1 MLRLVTSLF
10 TLLSGMTVLLTG
22 LGLLSTLLGVR
33 AQAAGMSSG
42 TIGLIMAAYFAGF
55 VIGTYWCPAIIR
67 RVGHIRAFVAFSAIS
82 AAVAIAHALWVEPW
96 FWGGL
101 RLIHGIMMVGLY
113 MTMESWLNSAVDNSR
128 RGSLFAVYVTLTL
141 LAMSLGQ
148 FLLMLGSGQGF
159 VLFALVSMLFSL
171 GLVPI
176 ALTHV
181 SQPTPVETP
190 TLHLRQL
197 IGFSQLGTLGT
208 LVAGLTSGAFW
219 GLGAVFAKALNLP
232 PFDIAAFMGVTIA
245 GGALLQWPIGKF
257 SDRFDRRT
265 VMLSVCAVGALL
277 ASGISVATQL
287 PLPIL
292 LVLSFFYGGV
302 AFTLYG
308 ISVAH
313 MNDQIRVEDMLEAS
327 SGLLLIYGVGAVIGP
342 ILGGQLMSRFGP
354 ASLFVYFAVAMAALG
369 LFGLHRSRISEPTPL
384 EEQGEF
390 VPMVR
395 TSQAAIELSH
405 PEAQEA
411 ATDEGEVREDA
422 A

>member
-67 RVGHIRAFVAFSAIS
+67 RVGHIRAFTAFAAVS

-342 ILGGQLMSRFGP
+342 MLGGQLMSRFGP
-354 ASLFVYFAVAMAALG
+354 ASLFVYFAVALAALG

-411 ATDEGEVREDA
+411 AAEGGIREDA

>member
-67 RVGHIRAFVAFSAIS
+67 RVGHIRAFTAFAAVS

-113 MTMESWLNSAVDNSR
+113 MTMESWLNSTVDNSR

-342 ILGGQLMSRFGP
+342 MLGGQLMSRFGP
-354 ASLFVYFAVAMAALG
+354 ASLFVYFAVALAALG

-411 ATDEGEVREDA
+411 AAEGGIREDA

>member
-55 VIGTYWCPAIIR
+55 VIGTYWCPSIIR
-67 RVGHIRAFVAFSAIS
+67 RVGHIRAFTAFAAIS
-82 AAVAIAHALWVEPW
+82 ATVAIAHALWIEPW
-96 FWGGL
+96 FWGAL
-101 RLIHGIMMVGLY
+101 RLINGIMMVGIY
-113 MTMESWLNSAVDNSR
+113 MTMESWLNTAVDNNG

-148 FLLMLGSGQGF
+148 FLLMLAPGQGF
-159 VLFALVSMLFSL
+159 ALFAVVSILFSL

-176 ALTHV
+176 ALTRV
-181 SQPTPVETP
+181 PQPTPVETP
-190 TLHLRQL
+190 TLRLRQL

-208 LVAGLTSGAFW
+208 LIAGLTSGAFW

-265 VMLSVCAVGALL
+265 VLTSVCAVGAAL
-277 ASGISVATQL
+277 ASGISVATHL
-287 PLPIL
+287 PLPVL
-292 LVLSFFYGGV
+292 LGLSFMYGGV

-342 ILGGQLMSRFGP
+342 MLGGELMSRFGP
-354 ASLFVYFAVAMAALG
+354 PSLFLFFAVALAALA
-369 LFGLHRSRISEPTPL
+369 LFGLHRSHVTEPLPV

-390 VPMVR
+390 VPMMR

-405 PEAQEA
+405 PEIQEVVA
-411 ATDEGEVREDA
+411 EGDEVRNHA

>member
-67 RVGHIRAFVAFSAIS
+67 RVGHIRAFTAFAAVS
-82 AAVAIAHALWVEPW
+82 AAVAVAHALWIEPW

-113 MTMESWLNSAVDNSR
+113 MTMESWLNTAVDNSR
-128 RGSLFAVYVTLTL
+128 RGSLFAIYVTLSL

-148 FLLMLGSGQGF
+148 FLLLLSPGQGF
-159 VLFALVSMLFSL
+159 ALFALVSMLFSL

-176 ALTHV
+176 ALTRV
-181 SQPTPVETP
+181 TQPTPVETP
-190 TLHLRQL
+190 ALHLRQL

-219 GLGAVFAKALNLP
+219 GLGAVFAKALNLS

-257 SDRFDRRT
+257 SDRFDRRN
-265 VMLSVCAVGALL
+265 VMLTVCAAGALL
-277 ASGISVATQL
+277 ASGISIATHL
-287 PLPIL
+287 PLPVL

-327 SGLLLIYGVGAVIGP
+327 SGLLLIYGVGAVVGP
-342 ILGGQLMSRFGP
+342 MIGGQLMSRFGP
-354 ASLFVYFAVAMAALG
+354 ASLFIYFAVALAALG
-369 LFGLHRSRISEPTPL
+369 LFGLHRSRVTEPTPL

-411 ATDEGEVREDA
+411 AADEGEVREDA

>member
-1 MLRLVTSLF
+1 VLRLVTSLF
-10 TLLSGMTVLLTG
+10 TLLSGMTVLLIG
-22 LGLLSTLLGVR
+22 VGLLSTLLGVR

-42 TIGLIMAAYFAGF
+42 TIGLVMAAYFAGF

-67 RVGHIRAFVAFSAIS
+67 RVGHIRAFTAFAAIS
-82 AAVAIAHALWVEPW
+82 AAVAVGHALWLDAW
-96 FWGGL
+96 FWGAL
-101 RLIHGIMMVGLY
+101 RLINGIMMVGLY
-113 MTMESWLNSAVDNSR
+113 MTMESWLNTAVDNSQ
-128 RGSLFAVYVTLTL
+128 RGSLFAVYVTLSL

-148 FLLMLGSGQGF
+148 FLLMLSSAQGF
-159 VLFALVSMLFSL
+159 ALFALVSILFSM

-176 ALTHV
+176 ALTRV
-181 SQPTPVETP
+181 QQPTPVETP

-197 IGFSQLGTLGT
+197 IGFSPLGTFGT
-208 LVAGLTSGAFW
+208 LIAGLTSGAFW
-219 GLGAVFAKALNLP
+219 GLGAVFAKALGLS
-232 PFDIAAFMGVTIA
+232 PFHIAAFMGATIA

-257 SDRFDRRT
+257 SDRFDRRN
-265 VMLSVCAVGALL
+265 VMLAVCAAGALL
-277 ASGISVATQL
+277 ASSITVATHL
-287 PLPIL
+287 PLPVL
-292 LVLSFFYGGV
+292 LALSFLYGGV

-342 ILGGQLMSRFGP
+342 MVGGQLMTRFGP
-354 ASLFVYFAVAMAALG
+354 ASLFIYFAAALALLG
-369 LFGLHRSRISEPTPL
+369 LFGLHRSRVTEPTPL

-395 TSQAAIELSH
+395 TSQAAIDLSH

-411 ATDEGEVREDA
+411 AADEGEVREDA

>member
-67 RVGHIRAFVAFSAIS
+67 RVGHIRAFVAFAAIS

-354 ASLFVYFAVAMAALG
+354 ASLFVYFAVALAALG

-411 ATDEGEVREDA
+411 ATDEGEIREDA

>member
-354 ASLFVYFAVAMAALG
+354 ASLFVYFAVALAALG